1 MTPLYRRIFIL
12 PPWKE
17 IYVTDEERK
26 QSWEEA
32 LNTYDAM
39 RKVYDRYGYDV
50 LEVPKEDVE
59 KRVEFILRNI

>member
-1 MTPLYRRIFIL
+1 LYRRIFIL